1 MDDTHYSDTGTAW
14 ELGYAYAMG
23 IPVLLLCT
31 NLETDNSIMPLIAA
45 DRVYQYD
52 KFVNG
57 EYFDFKEFDIENL
70 K

>member
-1 MDDTHYSDTGTAW
+1 
-14 ELGYAYAMG
+14 
-23 IPVLLLCT
+23 
-31 NLETDNSIMPLIAA
+31 MPLIAA

-57 EYFDFKEFDIENL
+57 EYFDFKEFDIESL